1 MVLVG
6 DRLSHKTR
14 WAVSNILRGQSI
26 YRATFSQASG
36 RLRRQGYYAEK
47 IWSL

>member
-14 WAVSNILRGQSI
+14 WAVSNILRGRSI
-26 YRATFSQASG
+26 YRVTFSQVSG